1 MLQSFYTGNSGL
13 NANKTWLGVISD
25 NIANVNTNGFKQER
39 VNFSDLVASSLTT
52 YSSSGAPRNKEIGGG
67 AFVAGTIKDFSQG
80 SFKNTNQPLSLA
92 LDGEGFFMVKN
103 PSADL
108 TYYTRAGD
116 FRVDANG
123 DVISPA
129 GLKLQ
134 GWMLDETGNIA
145 GAMGS
150 INIPNNLDPKNTDK
164 VAFEN
169 PANLDAGVDAIT
181 KTFDPSDATTY
192 HYVNTITTYDS
203 LGTAHVLKHYF
214 VKTDTNTWRVYTQLD
229 DRAITYTDGA
239 NEYASLELKF
249 NGKGELTSA
258 YYMRIPT
265 LNQND
270 TASEI
275 SDDGVFTLNTVPV
288 LPGTVFITKDQNNQ
302 DVTWNDDGSGN
313 IVDIKTGEIK
323 GSISYDDGKIT
334 IIGAAG
340 DGNTN
345 SITVTYKDYKYT
357 SALEASDDGTNS
369 VYNTGI
375 TNIAPGTL
383 AIYVWDDGT
392 DGTND
397 ISNGPWT
404 DKNGDGNIY
413 DSTNT
418 QVGTIDYQTGTI
430 TLTNG
435 DGDTNDTIEFEY
447 GIKVTD
453 LGNISTTTIN
463 YSNNESRF
471 LNNGATDS
479 SISEDFK
486 KLTQLDSEF
495 IFYAQQ
501 NGASKGDL
509 MSISVTEDGIIK
521 GTYTNGQVK
530 DVARLAVATF
540 KDKEILVR
548 KGDNLYLPNQQT
560 FTPIIVPGGVISK
573 IRSGMLEMSNVD
585 ISQEFINL
593 ITAQRAYQANAKTIT
608 TSDQILQTTMDIKR

>member
-123 DVISPA
+123 DVINPA

-181 KTFDPSDATTY
+181 KTFDPSDPTTY

-203 LGTAHVLKHYF
+203 LGTSHVLKHYF
-214 VKTDTNTWRVYTQLD
+214 IKTDINTWRVFTQLD
-229 DRAITYTDGA
+229 DRAVTYNDGT
-239 NEYASLELKF
+239 NEYAALELKF

-258 YYMRIPT
+258 QYISQPAT
-265 LNQND
+265 QSEA
-270 TASEI
+270 ASEAAT
-275 SDDGVFTLNTVPV
+275 DDGIFSVTNIPV
-288 LPGTVFITKDQNNQ
+288 LPGTIYITQDQNGNS
-302 DVTWNDDGSGN
+302 VTWNDDGSGN
-313 IVDIKTGEIK
+313 IVDIQTGEIK
-323 GSISYDDGKIT
+323 GTISYDDGKIT

-340 DGNTN
+340 DGNTTGTL
-345 SITVTYKDYKYT
+345 TVNYKDF
-357 SALEASDDGTNS
+357 SDTTTAN
-369 VYNTGI
+369 
-375 TNIAPGTL
+375 
-383 AIYVWDDGT
+383 
-392 DGTND
+392 
-397 ISNGPWT
+397 
-404 DKNGDGNIY
+404 
-413 DSTNT
+413 
-418 QVGTIDYQTGTI
+418 
-430 TLTNG
+430 
-435 DGDTNDTIEFEY
+435 
-447 GIKVTD
+447 VTD
-453 LGNISTTTIN
+453 LGAIKTSTIN
-463 YSNNESRF
+463 YSDNTSRF
-471 LNNGATDS
+471 LNNGATDTA
-479 SISEDFK
+479 ITEDFK